1 MRARRNPKGWP
12 PRVNGMPPLAHLDT
26 KNTLNALLN
35 VITGSAP
42 QLGPHSYGVQI
53 NLVRLTDKTI
63 VEYEAART
71 SLDCYVP
78 NGPLSDLV
86 RTCDHLETCVET
98 LARVVKHAATLRRLP
113 GLPRIPKSRLPS
125 PAAQKRVIDARNAMQ
140 HAENDIVAGRTGHG
154 TGRSVGLIALD
165 TTLHVGKKGSY
176 LRYADLAAWIEVYHN
191 LVRALIF
198 SP

>member
-1 MRARRNPKGWP
+1 
-12 PRVNGMPPLAHLDT
+12 MPPLAHLDT

-35 VITGSAP
+35 LITGSAP

-71 SLDCYVP
+71 SLDSYVP
-78 NGPLSDLV
+78 DGAFSDLF
-86 RTCDHLETCVET
+86 RTFDHLETCVDT
-98 LARVVKHAATLRRLP
+98 LARVVKHAATLRSLP
-113 GLPRIPKSRLPS
+113 GPPRVPKSSLPS

-140 HAENDIVAGRTGHG
+140 HAENEIVAGLTGHG
-154 TGRSVGLIALD
+154 TGRSVGLIALE
-165 TTLHVGKKGSY
+165 TTLQVGKRGFY
-176 LRYADLAAWIEVYHN
+176 VRYADLAAWIEVYHN
-191 LVRALIF
+191 LVRALIY